1 MLIGIGNVFIYF
13 IIVASLAILCRFLI
27 KIPNEL
33 FRKILHTILLGSL
46 LVFVFGFQI
55 WWHAALTAVIF
66 AIVVYPVLIYL
77 ERLQHFSEITTERK
91 KGELKSSLLL
101 VFSMFAIIICICWG
115 WFKDRYLVLAAVYAW
130 GFGDAAAALVGKKF
144 GKHKL
149 NGRYLDGKKS
159 LEGSIAMFIISVVS
173 VAIVIF
179 FRGGLSNTGY
189 VMLPILTAFVS
200 TLSELYSKE
209 GMDTIICPI
218 CSMII
223 LIPLMYLFGGLT

>member
-55 WWHAALTAVIF
+55 WWHAALTCVIF

-77 ERLQHFSEITTERK
+77 ERLQHFSEVTTERK

>member
-77 ERLQHFSEITTERK
+77 ERLQHFSEVTTERK